1 MVIITKIFEVHVV
14 MKKEFDLD
22 KPLIKIEGLQKV
34 FGTKEVLKNV
44 NLIFPKGSTTVILG
58 LSGGGKSTIIKH
70 IVGLMKPTGG
80 SIVVDGVNV
89 ATCSD
94 NELREVRKDIGYL
107 FQDGAMFDSMNIFDN
122 VAFPLREHFNYSEAE
137 IEERVI
143 KILKTTGLDAHRVAK
158 LFPNEL
164 SGGMRKRAGLARA
177 IIMEPKIILYDE
189 PTSGLDPIT
198 SDLIT
203 QLILDLQENLG
214 VTSVLITH
222 DMKESFKSADYLAF
236 LFEGEIIEWADNE
249 GFKNSKNP
257 YVQQF
262 LKGSGEGPIQFND

>member
-1 MVIITKIFEVHVV
+1 
-14 MKKEFDLD
+14 MKKTFDTQN
-22 KPLIKIEGLQKV
+22 PLIEIQHLRKV
-34 FGTKEVLKNV
+34 FGTKEVLKDV

-70 IVGLMKPTGG
+70 IVGLMKPTSGKILVEG
-80 SIVVDGVNV
+80 VDVSS
-89 ATCSD
+89 CS
-94 NELREVRKDIGYL
+94 EKVLRDVRKNIGYL

-122 VAFPLREHFNYSEAE
+122 VAFPLREHFKLSKEE
-137 IEERVI
+137 IHNRVMNM
-143 KILKTTGLDAHRVAK
+143 LHMTGLDAERVAQ

-198 SDLIT
+198 SNLIT
-203 QLILDLQENLG
+203 QLILKLQKELG

-236 LFEGEIIEWADNE
+236 LFEGEIIEWAENE
-249 GFKNSKNP
+249 DFKNTKNP
-257 YVQQF
+257 YVQQ
-262 LKGSGEGPIQFND
+262 LLEGSGEGPIQFNE

>member
-1 MVIITKIFEVHVV
+1 
-14 MKKEFDLD
+14 MKKAFDTEN
-22 KPLIKIEGLQKV
+22 PLIEIQHLQKV
-34 FGTKEVLKNV
+34 FGTKEVLKDV

-70 IVGLMKPTGG
+70 IVGLMKPTSGK
-80 SIVVDGVNV
+80 IYVNGIEV
-89 ATCSD
+89 STCSEK
-94 NELREVRKDIGYL
+94 ELREVRKNIGYL

-122 VAFPLREHFNYSEAE
+122 VAFPLREHFKLSENE
-137 IEERVI
+137 IEERV
-143 KILKTTGLDAHRVAK
+143 LKMLSMTGLDAKRVAK

-203 QLILDLQENLG
+203 QLILKLQKELG

-222 DMKESFKSADYLAF
+222 DMKESFKAADYLAF
-236 LFEGEIIEWADNE
+236 LFEGEIIEWGENE
-249 GFKNSKNP
+249 VFKRSQNP
-257 YVQQF
+257 YVQQ
-262 LKGSGEGPIQFND
+262 LLAGSGEGPIQFNE

>member
-1 MVIITKIFEVHVV
+1 MDIIETKEKI
-14 MKKEFDLD
+14 EFDE
-22 KPLIKIEGLQKV
+22 KNPLIEIKGLQKV
-34 FGTKEVLKNV
+34 FGTKEVLSNV
-44 NLIFPKGSTTVILG
+44 NLIFPEGSTTVILG

-70 IVGLMKPTGG
+70 IVGLMKPTAGD
-80 SIVVDGVNV
+80 IFVEGVNV
-89 ATCSD
+89 ATCSEK
-94 NELREVRKDIGYL
+94 ELRAVRKHIGYL

-122 VAFPLREHFNYSEAE
+122 VAFPLREHFKLSEKE
-137 IEERVI
+137 IEAKVM
-143 KILKTTGLDAHRVAK
+143 KMLNMTGLDAERVSK

-203 QLILDLQENLG
+203 QLILKLQKELG

-249 GFKNSKNP
+249 AFKNTTNP
-257 YVQQF
+257 YVRQ
-262 LKGSGEGPIQFND
+262 LLNGSGEGPIQFSE

>member
-1 MVIITKIFEVHVV
+1 MFIDATKEK
-14 MKKEFDLD
+14 MEFDEEH
-22 KPLIKIEGLQKV
+22 PLIEIRHLQKV
-34 FGTKEVLKNV
+34 FGTKEVLKDV

-70 IVGLMKPTGG
+70 IVGLMKPTSGE
-80 SIVVDGVNV
+80 IIVDGVQVDN
-89 ATCSD
+89 CSEE
-94 NELREVRKDIGYL
+94 ELRSVRKNIGYL

-122 VAFPLREHFNYSEAE
+122 VAFPLREHRKDLSEKE
-137 IEERVI
+137 IETKVM
-143 KILKTTGLDAHRVAK
+143 KMLSMTGLDAERVAQ
-158 LFPNEL
+158 LAPNEL

-203 QLILDLQENLG
+203 QLILKLQKELG

-236 LFEGEIIEWADNE
+236 LFEGEIIEWATNE
-249 GFKNSKNP
+249 EFNNTKNP
-257 YVQQF
+257 YVQQ
-262 LKGSGEGPIQFND
+262 LLSGSSKGPIQFSD

>member
-1 MVIITKIFEVHVV
+1 MLLDR
-14 MKKEFDLD
+14 EFDLEN
-22 KPLIKIEGLQKV
+22 PLIKIERLQKV
-34 FGTKEVLKNV
+34 FGTKEVLKDV

-70 IVGLMKPTGG
+70 IVGLMKPTRGD
-80 SIVVDGVNV
+80 IFVDGVNV
-89 ATCSD
+89 ATCSES
-94 NELREVRKDIGYL
+94 ELRNVRKNIGFL

-122 VAFPLREHFNYSEAE
+122 VAFPLREHFKLSKKETKN
-137 IEERVI
+137 RV
-143 KILKTTGLDAHRVAK
+143 LDMLTMTGLDAKRVAK

-177 IIMEPKIILYDE
+177 IIMQPKIILYDE

-203 QLILDLQENLG
+203 QLIIKLQRELG

-222 DMKESFKSADYLAF
+222 DMKESFKCADFLAF
-236 LFEGEIIEWADNE
+236 LFEGEIIAWADNLS
-249 GFKNSKNP
+249 FKNSSNP
-257 YVQQF
+257 YVKQF
-262 LKGSGEGPIQFND
+262 LSGSEDGPIQFKD

>member
-1 MVIITKIFEVHVV
+1 MFIDATK
-14 MKKEFDLD
+14 KKMEFDE
-22 KPLIKIEGLQKV
+22 KNPLIAIEHLKKV
-34 FGTKEVLKNV
+34 FGTKEVLKDV

-70 IVGLMKPTGG
+70 IVGLMKPTSGN
-80 SIVVDGVNV
+80 VMVDGVNV
-89 ATCSD
+89 STCSEE
-94 NELREVRKDIGYL
+94 ELRDVRKNIGYL

-122 VAFPLREHFNYSEAE
+122 VAFPLREHFKFSSDEVYEKVMKMLNM
-137 IEERVI
+137 
-143 KILKTTGLDAHRVAK
+143 TGLDAKRVAK

-203 QLILDLQENLG
+203 QLILKLQKELG
-214 VTSVLITH
+214 VTSVVITH

-236 LFEGEIIEWADNE
+236 LFEGEIIEWASNE
-249 GFKNSKNP
+249 EFNNTKNP
-257 YVQQF
+257 YVIQ
-262 LKGSGEGPIQFND
+262 LLSGSGKGPIQFNE

>member
-1 MVIITKIFEVHVV
+1 MFIDATKEKID
-14 MKKEFDLD
+14 FDESN
-22 KPLIKIEGLQKV
+22 PLIEIKHLQKV
-34 FGTKEVLKNV
+34 FGTKEVLKDV

-70 IVGLMKPTGG
+70 IVGLMKPTNGD
-80 SIVVDGVNV
+80 IYVDGTNV
-89 ATCSD
+89 SSCSEE
-94 NELREVRKDIGYL
+94 ELRAVRKNIGYL

-122 VAFPLREHFNYSEAE
+122 VAFPLREHRKDLSEKE
-137 IEERVI
+137 VKEKVM
-143 KILKTTGLDAHRVAK
+143 KMLSLTGLDAERVAK
-158 LFPNEL
+158 LAPNEL

-177 IIMEPKIILYDE
+177 IIMQPKIILYDE

-203 QLILDLQENLG
+203 QLILKLQAELG

-249 GFKNSKNP
+249 NFKNTKNP
-257 YVQQF
+257 YVRQ
-262 LKGSGEGPIQFND
+262 LLNGSGTGPIQFSD

>member
-1 MVIITKIFEVHVV
+1 
-14 MKKEFDLD
+14 MKKTFDTEN
-22 KPLIKIEGLQKV
+22 PLIEIKHLQKV
-34 FGTKEVLKNV
+34 FGTKEVLKDV

-70 IVGLMKPTGG
+70 IVGLMRPTSGT
-80 SIVVDGVNV
+80 IIVDGVEV
-89 ATCSD
+89 SSCS
-94 NELREVRKDIGYL
+94 EKVLRDVRKDIGYL

-122 VAFPLREHFNYSEAE
+122 VAFPLREHFKLSEQE
-137 IEERVI
+137 IHDKVM
-143 KILKTTGLDAHRVAK
+143 KMLNMTGLDAQRVAK

-203 QLILDLQENLG
+203 QLILKLQRELG

-236 LFEGEIIEWADNE
+236 LFEGEIIEWAENE
-249 GFKNSKNP
+249 AFKNTTNP
-257 YVQQF
+257 YVKQ
-262 LKGSGEGPIQFND
+262 LLNGSGEGPIQFND

>member
-1 MVIITKIFEVHVV
+1 MINIKETKEKI
-14 MKKEFDLD
+14 EFDEEN
-22 KPLIKIEGLQKV
+22 PLIEIKHLQKV
-34 FGTKEVLKNV
+34 FGTKEVLRDV

-70 IVGLMKPTGG
+70 IVGLMKPTSGE
-80 SIVVDGVNV
+80 IIVDGVSV
-89 ATCSD
+89 ATCSEK
-94 NELREVRKDIGYL
+94 ELREVRKNIGYL

-122 VAFPLREHFNYSEAE
+122 VAFPLREHFKLSKKE
-137 IEERVI
+137 IEERVMRM
-143 KILKTTGLDAHRVAK
+143 LSMTGLDAKRVAK
-158 LFPNEL
+158 LAPNEL

-177 IIMEPKIILYDE
+177 IIMQPKIILYDE

-203 QLILDLQENLG
+203 QLILKLQRELG

-236 LFEGEIIEWADNE
+236 LFDGEIIEWADNE
-249 GFKNSKNP
+249 GFKNTANP
-257 YVQQF
+257 YVQQ
-262 LKGSGEGPIQFND
+262 LLNGSGKGPIQFHD

>member
-1 MVIITKIFEVHVV
+1 MKKIFDTEN
-14 MKKEFDLD
+14 
-22 KPLIKIEGLQKV
+22 PLIAIEHLQKV
-34 FGTKEVLKNV
+34 FGTKEVLKDV

-70 IVGLMKPTGG
+70 IVGLMKPTSGD
-80 SIVVDGVNV
+80 IYVDGVNV
-89 ATCSD
+89 SSCSEA
-94 NELREVRKDIGYL
+94 ELRAVRKDIGYL

-122 VAFPLREHFNYSEAE
+122 VAFPLREHFKLSK
-137 IEERVI
+137 EEVHE
-143 KILKTTGLDAHRVAK
+143 KVMKMLNMTGLDAERVAK

-203 QLILDLQENLG
+203 QLILKLQKELG

-249 GFKNSKNP
+249 AFKNTKNP
-257 YVQQF
+257 YVKQL

>member
-1 MVIITKIFEVHVV
+1 MQKIF
-14 MKKEFDLD
+14 DL
-22 KPLIKIEGLQKV
+22 KNPLIRIEGLQKV

-70 IVGLMKPTGG
+70 IVGLMKPTSGN
-80 SIVVDGVNV
+80 IYVDGVDV
-89 ATCSD
+89 SSCSEE
-94 NELREVRKDIGYL
+94 ELRGVRKNIGYL

-122 VAFPLREHFNYSEAE
+122 VAFPLREHFKLSK
-137 IEERVI
+137 EEVHD
-143 KILKTTGLDAHRVAK
+143 KVMKMLKMTGLDAKRVSQ

-203 QLILDLQENLG
+203 QLILKLQRELG

-236 LFEGEIIEWADNE
+236 LFEGEILEWAENE
-249 GFKNSKNP
+249 AFKNTKNP
-257 YVQQF
+257 YVKQ
-262 LKGSGEGPIQFND
+262 LLNGSGEGPIQFNE

>member
-1 MVIITKIFEVHVV
+1 MRLT
-14 MKKEFDLD
+14 FDET
-22 KPLIKIEGLQKV
+22 KPLIEIKGLQKV
-34 FGTKEVLKNV
+34 FGTKEVLKSV

-70 IVGLMKPTGG
+70 IVGLMKPTSGE
-80 SIVVDGVNV
+80 IIVDGVNV
-89 ATCSD
+89 AKCSEE
-94 NELREVRKDIGYL
+94 ELRAVRKNIGYL

-122 VAFPLREHFNYSEAE
+122 VAFPLREHFPKLSSVE
-137 IEERVI
+137 IEEEVM
-143 KILKTTGLDAHRVAK
+143 KMLNMTGLDAQRVSK

-177 IIMEPKIILYDE
+177 IIMKPKIILYDE

-203 QLILDLQENLG
+203 HLILKLQKELG

-236 LFEGEIIEWADNE
+236 LFEGEIIEWSANE
-249 GFKNSKNP
+249 KFKNTTNP
-257 YVQQF
+257 YVRQ
-262 LKGSGEGPIQFND
+262 LLNGSGEGPIQFNE

>member
-1 MVIITKIFEVHVV
+1 MFIDATKEK
-14 MKKEFDLD
+14 MEFDE
-22 KPLIKIEGLQKV
+22 KNPYIKIEHLQKV
-34 FGTKEVLKNV
+34 FGTKEVLKDV

-70 IVGLMKPTGG
+70 IVGLMKPTSGD
-80 SIVVDGVNV
+80 VYVDGVNV
-89 ATCSD
+89 GTCSEK
-94 NELREVRKDIGYL
+94 ELRDVRRNIGYL
-107 FQDGAMFDSMNIFDN
+107 FQDGAMFDSMNIYDN
-122 VAFPLREHFNYSEAE
+122 VAFPLREHFKLSK
-137 IEERVI
+137 EEVHE
-143 KILKTTGLDAHRVAK
+143 KVMKMLNMTGLDAQRVAE

-203 QLILDLQENLG
+203 QLILKLQKELG

-222 DMKESFKSADYLAF
+222 DMKESFKAADYLAF
-236 LFEGEIIEWADNE
+236 LFEGEIIEWAENE
-249 GFKNSKNP
+249 AFKNTNNP
-257 YVQQF
+257 YVRQ
-262 LKGSGEGPIQFND
+262 LLNGSGKGPIQFHE

>member
-1 MVIITKIFEVHVV
+1 MRKD
-14 MKKEFDLD
+14 FDEEN
-22 KPLIKIEGLQKV
+22 PLIEIKGLQKV
-34 FGTKEVLKNV
+34 FGTKEVLKSV
-44 NLIFPKGSTTVILG
+44 NLIFPEASTTVILG

-70 IVGLMKPTGG
+70 IVGLMKPTSGD
-80 SIVVDGVNV
+80 IIVDGINV
-89 ATCSD
+89 ATCSEE
-94 NELREVRKDIGYL
+94 ELRAVRGNIGYL

-122 VAFPLREHFNYSEAE
+122 VAFPLREHRKDLSKDE
-137 IEERVI
+137 IREKVM
-143 KILKTTGLDAHRVAK
+143 KMLNMTGLDAERVAQ

-203 QLILDLQENLG
+203 QLILKLQKELG

-222 DMKESFKSADYLAF
+222 DMKESFKSANYLAF
-236 LFEGEIIEWADNE
+236 LFDGEIIEWASNE
-249 GFKNSKNP
+249 KFKNTTNP
-257 YVQQF
+257 YVRQ
-262 LKGSGEGPIQFND
+262 LLNGSGEGPIQFSD

>member
-1 MVIITKIFEVHVV
+1 MRKD
-14 MKKEFDLD
+14 FDLEH
-22 KPLIKIEGLQKV
+22 PLIEIKGLRKV

-58 LSGGGKSTIIKH
+58 LSGSGKSTIIKH
-70 IVGLMKPTGG
+70 IVGLMKPTSGD
-80 SIVVDGVNV
+80 IFVNGVNV
-89 ATCSD
+89 ASC
-94 NELREVRKDIGYL
+94 NEEALRKVRQDIGFL

-122 VAFPLREHFNYSEAE
+122 VAFPLREHRKDLSESE
-137 IEERVI
+137 IEAKVM
-143 KILKTTGLDAHRVAK
+143 KMLNMTGLDAERVAK

-164 SGGMRKRAGLARA
+164 SGGMRKRAGLSRA

-203 QLILDLQENLG
+203 QLILDLQEKLG

-222 DMKESFKSADYLAF
+222 DMKESFKAADYLAF
-236 LFEGEIIEWADNE
+236 LFEGEVLEWADNE
-249 GFKNSKNP
+249 AFKNSSNP
-257 YVQQF
+257 YVKQ
-262 LKGSGEGPIQFND
+262 LLAGSGEGPIQFND

>member
-1 MVIITKIFEVHVV
+1 
-14 MKKEFDLD
+14 MKKEFDLEN
-22 KPLIKIEGLQKV
+22 PLIEIKHLQKV
-34 FGTKEVLKNV
+34 FGTKEVLKSV
-44 NLIFPKGSTTVILG
+44 DLIFPQGSTTVILG

-70 IVGLMKPTGG
+70 IVGLMKPTSGD
-80 SIVVDGVNV
+80 IWVDGVNV
-89 ATCSD
+89 ATCSEQ
-94 NELREVRKDIGYL
+94 ELRAVRKNIGFL

-122 VAFPLREHFNYSEAE
+122 VAFPLREHFDYSEAE
-137 IEERVI
+137 IEQRVM
-143 KILKTTGLDAHRVAK
+143 KMLSMTGLDAERVSK

-203 QLILDLQENLG
+203 QLILDLQEKLG

-222 DMKESFKSADYLAF
+222 DMKESFKAADYLAF

-249 GFKNSKNP
+249 AFKNTSNP
-257 YVQQF
+257 YVRQ
-262 LKGSGEGPIQFND
+262 LLNGSGEGPIQFSD

>member
-1 MVIITKIFEVHVV
+1 MDIRETKEKMIFDE
-14 MKKEFDLD
+14 KN
-22 KPLIKIEGLQKV
+22 PLIEIQHLQKV
-34 FGTKEVLKNV
+34 FGKKEVLADV

-70 IVGLMKPTGG
+70 IVGLMKPTSGE
-80 SIVVDGVNV
+80 IIVDGVKV
-89 ATCSD
+89 SSCSEE
-94 NELREVRKDIGYL
+94 ELRGVRKNIGYL

-122 VAFPLREHFNYSEAE
+122 VAFPLREHFNYSEKE
-137 IEERVI
+137 IEERVM
-143 KILKTTGLDAHRVAK
+143 KMLSLTGLDAKRVAK
-158 LFPNEL
+158 LSPNEL

-203 QLILDLQENLG
+203 QLILKLQKELG

-236 LFEGEIIEWADNE
+236 LFDGKIIEWAENE
-249 GFKNSKNP
+249 RFKNTKNP
-257 YVQQF
+257 YVRQ
-262 LKGSGEGPIQFND
+262 LLNGSGVGPIQFDE

>member
-1 MVIITKIFEVHVV
+1 MQPL
-14 MKKEFDLD
+14 FDEKD
-22 KPLIKIEGLQKV
+22 PLIEIKHLQKV
-34 FGTKEVLKNV
+34 FGTKEVLKDV

-70 IVGLMKPTGG
+70 IVGLMKPTSGD
-80 SIVVDGVNV
+80 IFVDGVNV
-89 ATCSD
+89 STCSEE
-94 NELREVRKDIGYL
+94 ELREVRKDIGYL

-122 VAFPLREHFNYSEAE
+122 VAFPLREHRQDLSKDEV
-137 IEERVI
+137 EEKVMKMLNI
-143 KILKTTGLDAHRVAK
+143 TGLDAKRVAK

-203 QLILDLQENLG
+203 QLILKLQKELG

-236 LFEGEIIEWADNE
+236 LFEGEIIEWANNE
-249 GFKNSKNP
+249 KFKNTQNP
-257 YVQQF
+257 YVRQ
-262 LKGSGEGPIQFND
+262 LLNGSGEGPIQFND

>member
-1 MVIITKIFEVHVV
+1 MFIDATKEKMV
-14 MKKEFDLD
+14 FDE
-22 KPLIKIEGLQKV
+22 KNPLIAIKHLQKV
-34 FGTKEVLKNV
+34 FGTKEVLKDV

-70 IVGLMKPTGG
+70 IVGLMKPTSGN
-80 SIVVDGVNV
+80 IMVDGVSV
-89 ATCSD
+89 STCSEE
-94 NELREVRKDIGYL
+94 ELRTVRKNIGYL

-122 VAFPLREHFNYSEAE
+122 VAFPLREHFKLSK
-137 IEERVI
+137 EEVHDKVMKMLSI
-143 KILKTTGLDAHRVAK
+143 TGLDAQRVAK

-203 QLILDLQENLG
+203 QLILKLQKELG
-214 VTSVLITH
+214 VTSVVITH

-236 LFEGEIIEWADNE
+236 LFEGEIIEWATNE
-249 GFKNSKNP
+249 DFNNTKNP
-257 YVQQF
+257 HVIQ
-262 LKGSGEGPIQFND
+262 LLSGSGVGPIQFNE